1 MLTPRQER
9 ILSLVVEAHLAGG
22 QPVGSK
28 ALAGDPELGVGS
40 STVRYELAMLEE
52 QGLLAHPH
60 TSAGRV
66 PTDAGYRY
74 FVDRL
79 LPLKRER
86 EKPSLELELVRREV
100 DDAMR
105 VAAETLSQVT
115 SLLAVVT
122 APPIETATI
131 RHVEVLQLQPQVV
144 MVVTITSTG
153 GVAKRVLTFDRPVD
167 PGLVS
172 WAGEYLNEQL
182 AGLGLGARTLAKR
195 ILDPGLAP
203 SELHFVSALMPA
215 FTDLAATA
223 EERLYVDGTA
233 RLFTEQRF
241 QEIAQINDL
250 MTVLEHRVE
259 LLGALASALA
269 APDVIVRIGAENEI
283 PALRSAALVAKAYGL
298 PGRALGAVSVL
309 GPVRMDYGVAIA
321 TVREAAHQLSRFVED
336 VYEE

>member
-9 ILSLVVEAHLAGG
+9 ILGLVVEGYLDGG

-28 ALAGDPELGVGS
+28 SIASDAELGVGS

-79 LPLKRER
+79 MTAPRRSKV
-86 EKPSLELELVRREV
+86 ELELVRREV
-100 DDAMR
+100 DEAMR
-105 VAAETLSQVT
+105 AAAETLSQMT

-131 RHVEVLQLQPQVV
+131 RRIEVLPLQPQVV

-153 GVAKRVLTFDRPVD
+153 GVAKRLLTFDRPVD
-167 PGLVS
+167 PGLVA

-182 AGLGLGARTLAKR
+182 IGLDLGARTLAKR
-195 ILDPGLAP
+195 IADRSLGATERGFL
-203 SELHFVSALMPA
+203 EALSPA
-215 FTDLAATA
+215 FTELAATA
-223 EERLYVDGTA
+223 GETLYVDGAA
-233 RLFTEQRF
+233 RLFAEHRF
-241 QEIAQINDL
+241 QDLPQINEL
-250 MTVLEHRVE
+250 MGILERRVE
-259 LLGALASALA
+259 LLGALSAALS
-269 APDVIVRIGAENEI
+269 APDVLVRIGRENE
-283 PALRSAALVAKAYGL
+283 L
-298 PGRALGAVSVL
+298 PRN
-309 GPVRMDYGVAIA
+309 RD
-321 TVREAAHQLSRFVED
+321 H
-336 VYEE
+336 

>member
-1 MLTPRQER
+1 VLTPRQER
-9 ILSLVVEAHLAGG
+9 ILELVVETHLAGG

-28 ALAGDPELGVGS
+28 ALVEEAELGVGA

-79 LPLKRER
+79 LPARSP
-86 EKPSLELELVRREV
+86 KPPLELELVRREV
-100 DDAMR
+100 DEAMR

-167 PGLVS
+167 AGLVS
-172 WAGEYLNEQL
+172 WAAEYLNEQL
-182 AGLGLGARTLAKR
+182 VGLGLGARMLAKR
-195 ILDPGLAP
+195 ISDPSLPATERRFLG
-203 SELHFVSALMPA
+203 ALMPA
-215 FTDLAATA
+215 FTELAATA

-241 QEIAQINDL
+241 QEIAQINEL
-250 MTVLEHRVE
+250 MSVLEHRVE
-259 LLGALASALA
+259 LLGALAHVLA
-269 APDVIVRIGAENEI
+269 TPDVLVRIGAENEL
-283 PALRSAALVAKAYGL
+283 PALHSVALVAKAYGL

-309 GPVRMDYGVAIA
+309 GPVRMDYGVAIS
-321 TVREAAHQLSRFVED
+321 TVREAAHQLSRFVGD

>member
-9 ILSLVVEAHLAGG
+9 ILGLVVEGYLADG

-28 ALAGDPELGVGS
+28 AIAAEAELGVGS

-79 LPLKRER
+79 LPAKPRE
-86 EKPSLELELVRREV
+86 PGLELELVRREV

-122 APPIETATI
+122 APSIETATI
-131 RHVEVLQLQPQVV
+131 RHVEVLPLQPQVV

-153 GVAKRVLTFDRPVD
+153 GVAKRVLTFPEPVD

-182 AGLGLGARTLAKR
+182 VGLGLGARMLLKR
-195 ILDPGLAP
+195 IADPSLPAT
-203 SELHFVSALMPA
+203 ERRFLEALTPA
-215 FTDLAATA
+215 FTELAAAA

-233 RLFTEQRF
+233 RLFTEHRF
-241 QEIAQINDL
+241 QDLAQINQL
-250 MTVLEHRVE
+250 MSVLEHRVE
-259 LLGALASALA
+259 LLGALAYALA
-269 APDVIVRIGAENEI
+269 APDVMVRIGTENEL
-283 PALRSAALVAKAYGL
+283 PALQSVALVAKGYGL
-298 PGRALGAVSVL
+298 PGRPLGAVSVL
-309 GPVRMDYGVAIA
+309 GPVRMDYGVAIS
-321 TVREAAHQLSRFVED
+321 TVREAARQLSRFVAD

>member
-1 MLTPRQER
+1 VLTPRQER
-9 ILSLVVEAHLAGG
+9 ILGLVVQGYLEDG

-28 ALAGDPELGVGS
+28 AIAAGAELGVGS

-52 QGLLAHPH
+52 EGLLAHPH

-79 LPLKRER
+79 LP
-86 EKPSLELELVRREV
+86 EKPRKPALELELVRREV

-105 VAAETLSQVT
+105 TAAETLSQVT

-122 APPIETATI
+122 APSIETATI
-131 RHVEVLQLQPQVV
+131 HHVEVLQLQPQVV

-153 GVAKRVLTFDRPVD
+153 GVAKRVLPFPTPVD

-182 AGLGLGARTLAKR
+182 VGIGLGARMLIKR
-195 ILDPGLAP
+195 IADPSLP
-203 SELHFVSALMPA
+203 PTERHFVEALSPA
-215 FTDLAATA
+215 FTELAATA

-241 QEIAQINDL
+241 QDLAQINQL
-250 MTVLEHRVE
+250 MSVLEHRVG

-269 APDVIVRIGAENEI
+269 APDVMVRIGAENEL
-283 PALRSAALVAKAYGL
+283 PALQSVALVAKGYGL
-298 PGRALGAVSVL
+298 PGRPLGAVSVL
-309 GPVRMDYGVAIA
+309 GPVRMDYGVAIS
-321 TVREAAHQLSRFVED
+321 TVREAAKQLSRFVAD

>member
-9 ILSLVVEAHLAGG
+9 ILALVVEDYLAAG

-28 ALAGDPELGVGS
+28 AIATAAELGVGP
-40 STVRYELAMLEE
+40 STVRYELAVLEE

-79 LPLKRER
+79 LPAPRKS
-86 EKPSLELELVRREV
+86 PLELELVRREV

-105 VAAETLSQVT
+105 VAAETLSQVN

-153 GVAKRVLTFDRPVD
+153 GVAKRVLTFPAPVD

-182 AGLGLGARTLAKR
+182 VGLGLGARTLVKR
-195 ILDPGLAP
+195 IADP
-203 SELHFVSALMPA
+203 SLHATERRFVDALTPA
-215 FTDLAATA
+215 FTELAATA

-241 QEIAQINDL
+241 QEIAQINEL
-250 MTVLEHRVE
+250 MSVLEHRVE
-259 LLGALASALA
+259 LLGALAYALST
-269 APDVIVRIGAENEI
+269 PDVVVRIGAENEI
-283 PALRSAALVAKAYGL
+283 PALRSLALVAKGYGL
-298 PGRALGAVSVL
+298 PGRPLGAVSVL
-309 GPVRMDYGVAIA
+309 GPVRMDYGTAIS
-321 TVREAAHQLSRFVED
+321 TVREASHQLSRFVAD

>member
-1 MLTPRQER
+1 VLTPRQER
-9 ILSLVVEAHLAGG
+9 ILELVVEGYLEGG
-22 QPVGSK
+22 HPLGSK
-28 ALAGDPELGVGS
+28 AIAAESQLGVGP

-79 LPLKRER
+79 LEPPQRAE
-86 EKPSLELELVRREV
+86 LEIELVRREV

-122 APPIETATI
+122 APSIETATI
-131 RHVEVLQLQPQVV
+131 RHVEVIQLQPQVV

-153 GVAKRVLTFDRPVD
+153 GVAKRVLPFREPVD

-182 AGLGLGARTLAKR
+182 VGLGLGARMLVKR
-195 ILDPGLAP
+195 IADPSLPAT
-203 SELHFVSALMPA
+203 ERRFVESLTPA
-215 FTDLAATA
+215 FTELAATA

-233 RLFTEQRF
+233 RLFTEHRF
-241 QEIAQINDL
+241 QDLAQITQL
-250 MTVLEHRVE
+250 MDVLEHRVG

-269 APDVIVRIGAENEI
+269 APDVMVRIGAENEL
-283 PALRSAALVAKAYGL
+283 PGLHSVALVAKGYGL
-298 PGRALGAVSVL
+298 PGRPLGAVSVL
-309 GPVRMDYGVAIA
+309 GPVRMDYGVAIS
-321 TVREAAHQLSRFVED
+321 TVREAAKQLSRFVAD

>member
-9 ILSLVVEAHLAGG
+9 ILSLVVEGYLDAG
-22 QPVGSK
+22 QPLGSK
-28 ALAGDPELGVGS
+28 AIAEDAELGVGP
-40 STVRYELAMLEE
+40 STVRYELAVLEE

-79 LPLKRER
+79 LHAPRKTRF
-86 EKPSLELELVRREV
+86 ELELVRREV

-122 APPIETATI
+122 APPIDTATVH
-131 RHVEVLQLQPQVV
+131 HVEVLQLQPQVV

-153 GVAKRVLTFDRPVD
+153 GVAKRVLPFARPVD

-172 WAGEYLNEQL
+172 WAGEYLNERL
-182 AGLGLGARTLAKR
+182 VGMGLGARMLTKR
-195 ILDPGLAP
+195 IADPSLPPTERAFLA
-203 SELHFVSALMPA
+203 ALAPA
-215 FTDLAATA
+215 FTELVATA
-223 EERLYVDGTA
+223 GETLYVDGTA
-233 RLFTEQRF
+233 RLFTEHRF
-241 QEIAQINDL
+241 QELPQINEL
-250 MTVLEHRVE
+250 MGILERRVE
-259 LLGALASALA
+259 LLGALAQALSS
-269 APDVIVRIGAENEI
+269 PDVLVRIGAENDL
-283 PALRSAALVAKAYGL
+283 PALQSVALVAKGYGL
-298 PGRALGAVSVL
+298 PGRPLGAVSLL
-309 GPVRMDYGVAIA
+309 GPVRMDYGTAIS
-321 TVREAAHQLSRFVED
+321 TVREAARQLSSFVAD

>member
-1 MLTPRQER
+1 VLSPRQER
-9 ILSLVVEAHLAGG
+9 ILRLVVEGYLDDG

-28 ALAGDPELGVGS
+28 AIAAAAELGVGS

-79 LPLKRER
+79 LPAAAPR
-86 EKPSLELELVRREV
+86 KPALELELVRREV

-122 APPIETATI
+122 APSIETATI

-153 GVAKRVLTFDRPVD
+153 GVAKRVLPFREPVD

-182 AGLGLGARTLAKR
+182 VGLGLGARMLVKR
-195 ILDPGLAP
+195 IADPSLPAT
-203 SELHFVSALMPA
+203 ERRFVQALTPA
-215 FTDLAATA
+215 FTELAATA

-241 QEIAQINDL
+241 QDLAQINQL
-250 MTVLEHRVE
+250 MSVLEQRVE

-269 APDVIVRIGAENEI
+269 APDVMVRIGAENEL
-283 PALRSAALVAKAYGL
+283 PALQSVALVAKGYGL
-298 PGRALGAVSVL
+298 PGRPLGAVSVL
-309 GPVRMDYGVAIA
+309 GPVRMDYGVAIS
-321 TVREAAHQLSRFVED
+321 TVREAAKQLSRFVAD